1 MARAEVQ
8 QRAEQTGRGR
18 DAAAPREIPWKGW
31 KDITTRVIGEISRD
45 RVMLIAAG
53 ITFYLVLALFPALAA
68 FISVYGLFA
77 DPATVSDQLSYLDGV
92 LPSSGLELIQA
103 QLVELA
109 AQDQQALG
117 IGFLVSFVVAFW
129 SANNGVKAMFVG
141 MNVAYD
147 EEEKRSF
154 VKLTAISFA
163 FTIGVMMMAAFLIAV
178 IAVIPAILALV
189 RLDDVADT
197 VVRLSRWLL
206 LLGAVLVAISLLYRF
221 GPSREEPQWRWV
233 TWGSG
238 LATVVWIIVSAA
250 FSFYLQNFADYNA
263 TYGSLGAAI
272 GFMMWIWIS
281 VTIILV
287 GAELNSE
294 MEHQTAIDTTTGSP
308 RPLGERGAVVADEL
322 GAASD
327 ENPRQ

>member
-18 DAAAPREIPWKGW
+18 HAAAPREIPWKGW

-77 DPATVSDQLSYLDGV
+77 DPATVSNQLSYLDGV

-189 RLDDVADT
+189 RLGDVADT